1 MWSSQEKGP
10 LDQGRQFLVKNL
22 SNFLAKMEKVFIL
35 YLRSQESP
43 PLRGVSHSA
52 QQSLLQNQ
60 EFREAISN
68 LISELL
74 KRKAYGVYHSEG

>member
-1 MWSSQEKGP
+1 
-10 LDQGRQFLVKNL
+10 
-22 SNFLAKMEKVFIL
+22 
-35 YLRSQESP
+35 
-43 PLRGVSHSA
+43 VSHSA

-74 KRKAYGVYHSEG
+74 KRKAYGVYYSEGKGGKRDLPCGTALKRGRGSKGHAITS